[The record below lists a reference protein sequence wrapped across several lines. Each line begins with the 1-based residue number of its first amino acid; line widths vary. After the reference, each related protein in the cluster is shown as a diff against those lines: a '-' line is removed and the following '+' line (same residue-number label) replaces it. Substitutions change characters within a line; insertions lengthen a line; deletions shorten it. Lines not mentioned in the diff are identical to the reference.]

1 MTREEIV
8 RLAKEVGIS
17 MVTSH
22 PMIPFSVYPSEL
34 IRFANLVAAVER
46 EACAD
51 LCDKSDRYRG
61 CYFAAKI
68 RERGNIDKG

>member
-1 MTREEIV
+1 MTREEIFK
-8 RLAKEVGIS
+8 LAK
-17 MVTSH
+17 
-22 PMIPFSVYPSEL
+22 YCWPSTRRMWSTESDLESLVLFASL
-34 IRFANLVAAVER
+34 IAATER